1 MIYTQEPWEIHNGST
16 SLYIVAKDG
25 NGNHVTVAQ
34 VFPRGIAGCET
45 KGNALLVKAAPKML
59 EALEAG
65 KSVLLDIQQR
75 ESKTSFHG
83 QRVASDCGEALKVID
98 EALAEVE
105 G

>member
-1 MIYTQEPWEIHNGST
+1 MNY
-16 SLYIVAKDG
+16 
-25 NGNHVTVAQ
+25 
-34 VFPRGIAGCET
+34 T
-45 KGNALLVKAAPKML
+45 KGEWEVKDSSSGGLVMAGLFPYVVGCAEGTIAKITILANAHLIAAAPDMY

-98 EALAEVE
+98 KALAKAE
-105 G
+105 GREQ